1 MTITS
6 YNQLEVAYEVLLLYT
21 NNKKNNKPYVIEL
34 KKAIRNFHKRQEE
47 KTKDIINVFDSDYDG
62 YTKLQALPEYIETFE
77 EAKEYFEEY
86 LYIPVYRTYYDC
98 TGKPLTSWHKIC
110 KRNNRFYV
118 YHRINYDV

>member
-1 MTITS
+1 MYIEN
-6 YNQLEVAYEVLLLYT
+6 YKQLEVAYEVLLLYT

-34 KKAIRNFHKRQEE
+34 KKAVRNFHKRQEE
-47 KTKDIINVFDSDYDG
+47 KTRNIINVFNYDYDG
-62 YTKLQALPEYIETFE
+62 YTKLQVLPEYIETFE

-98 TGKPLTSWHKIC
+98 TGKPFTSWYKIC

-118 YHRINYDV
+118 YHRIDYDV

>member
-98 TGKPLTSWHKIC
+98 TGKPFTSWHKIC
-110 KRNNRFYV
+110 KRNNRFY
-118 YHRINYDV
+118 